1 LTATCS
7 SNQTTEAAAKAVA
20 EKAVAV
26 LVAVVT
32 DGAQGA
38 VVAVVAAVKEA
49 L

>member
-1 LTATCS
+1 
-7 SNQTTEAAAKAVA
+7 V

-26 LVAVVT
+26 LVAVVA

-38 VVAVVAAVKEA
+38 VVAVVAAGVKET